1 MDGAAIVFAWACMCV
16 LAIALGLSLTVAKRT
31 WLGRSTVRWV
41 LVISVLIESVQL
53 VNLYVRQPWAAQL
66 FWIVGPVILGMLA
79 AEAIRTNRKRS
90 ST

>member
-1 MDGAAIVFAWACMCV
+1 MCV

-41 LVISVLIESVQL
+41 LVISVVIESVQL